1 MPDAKFTSAFTGQQ
15 VESAIKKALPL
26 DSFEH
31 SSDEVIDGKV
41 FHVLWK
47 VTPTTSNLVSGITIH
62 PETGRMCEVV
72 SANGA
77 IALYRYVTDNDFIS
91 LDELDTLFK

>member
-1 MPDAKFTSAFTGQQ
+1 MPEAKFTSAFTGQQ

-47 VTPTTSNLVSGITIH
+47 VTPNTSNLVSGITIH

-72 SANGA
+72 STNGTL
-77 IALYRYVTDNDFIS
+77 ALYRYVTDDDFIS